1 MISVSASSFVAGF
14 SRAGRGSGLSSLL
27 GIVVSLTMALGGP
40 APGSAQVGNSLLVQG
55 PDDSALSLSV
65 RRSRGYA
72 TVPHEALRQL
82 GWVVEVEAPMLRARL
97 GPDGPVV
104 EFWLGSPLF
113 HWDQE
118 LLQLVSPPFSD
129 DGSVQIP
136 LQFVVDFLPAR
147 ASEAYAFSPGD
158 GALTVLDPSLW
169 LGAGTDGRRLETA
182 GDRVATRGGLSDA
195 TAPDRTERREDRSSR
210 DEPSRDGPSMD
221 DPSGTDPSGS
231 ETERPSAPTLQQDL
245 EEAQDPEKRVVVID
259 PGHGGSDPG
268 TTGDGG
274 RREKDIALA
283 IGRYLERELRGDED
297 FEVYLT
303 RDRDVLVPLW
313 ERGPRATLLK
323 GDRHGVFISIHV
335 NSSPSSPAIRGFET
349 YFLSEARTEHERRV
363 AAIENA
369 PLQLEAEL
377 DGTDVED
384 MDLSFIMRE
393 LRNLDHQHWSS
404 LLAEGIQSE
413 LEDVHP
419 GPNRGVKQ
427 GPFAVI
433 TNALMPAVLV
443 EVGFIS
449 NREEERVLSRAEF
462 QRGVAAAL
470 AQGVRDFFERYP
482 PGQGV
487 ALQGSPR

>member
-1 MISVSASSFVAGF
+1 MISVAAFSFVAGF
-14 SRAGRGSGLSSLL
+14 VRRSCGSGLPSVL
-27 GIVVSLTMALGGP
+27 GILASLALGGP
-40 APGSAQVGNSLLVQG
+40 PSASAQTGDSLLVRG
-55 PDDSALSLSV
+55 PDESSLSLSV
-65 RRSRGYA
+65 SRSRGYA
-72 TVPHEALRQL
+72 TVPHEALRRL
-82 GWVVEVEAPMLRARL
+82 GWAIEVDVPRLRARL
-97 GPDGPVV
+97 GSDGPLV
-104 EFWLGSPLF
+104 EFSLDSPLF
-113 HWDQE
+113 YWDE
-118 LLQLVSPPFSD
+118 DLLQLVSAPFSG

-136 LQFVVDFLPAR
+136 LQFVVDFLPAL

-158 GALTVLDPSLW
+158 GALRVLDPSPW
-169 LGAGTDGRRLETA
+169 PQARADGSPIESGGIATVESA
-182 GDRVATRGGLSDA
+182 GDNPSGDGSFRDDSPGDDL
-195 TAPDRTERREDRSSR
+195 SR
-210 DEPSRDGPSMD
+210 DEPSS
-221 DPSGTDPSGS
+221 TDISSVP
-231 ETERPSAPTLQQDL
+231 ALQQDL
-245 EEAQDPEKRVVVID
+245 EGARDPEKRVIVID
-259 PGHGGSDPG
+259 PGHGGRDPG
-268 TTGDGG
+268 TTGEGG

-283 IGRYLERELRGDED
+283 IGRYLERELRGDEN

-313 ERGPRATLLK
+313 ERGPQATLLK
-323 GDRHGVFISIHV
+323 GDRAGVFISIHV

-377 DGTDVED
+377 DGGDVD
-384 MDLSFIMRE
+384 DVDLTFISRE
-393 LRNLDHQHWSS
+393 LQTLDHQHWSS
-404 LLAEGIQSE
+404 LLAEGIQYE
-413 LEDVHP
+413 LEEVHP

-487 ALQGSPR
+487 ALQALPR

>member
-1 MISVSASSFVAGF
+1 M
-14 SRAGRGSGLSSLL
+14 
-27 GIVVSLTMALGGP
+27 
-40 APGSAQVGNSLLVQG
+40 
-55 PDDSALSLSV
+55 D
-65 RRSRGYA
+65 
-72 TVPHEALRQL
+72 
-82 GWVVEVEAPMLRARL
+82 
-97 GPDGPVV
+97 
-104 EFWLGSPLF
+104 SPLF

-118 LLQLVSPPFSD
+118 LLQLANAPFSA

-136 LQFVVDFLPAR
+136 LQFLVDFLPAR
-147 ASEAYAFSPGD
+147 ASEAYALSPGD
-158 GALTVLDPSLW
+158 GALEVLDPSLW
-169 LGAGTDGRRLETA
+169 LGAGTV
-182 GDRVATRGGLSDA
+182 GDRVATRGGLGDA
-195 TAPDRTERREDRSSR
+195 TTPDRTERVGDQFSGN
-210 DEPSRDGPSMD
+210 EPSRD
-221 DPSGTDPSGS
+221 DPSGD

-245 EEAQDPEKRVVVID
+245 EEAKDPQKRVVVID

-313 ERGPRATLLK
+313 DRGPKATLLK

-470 AQGVRDFFERYP
+470 AEGVRDFFERYP

-487 ALQGSPR
+487 ALQGLPR